1 MEQDRNTVNQTAP
14 EERNGCCPE
23 PVNTI
28 SAPLENHPELQ
39 FGASCEFQALL
50 AADMVYIRGGFSEMG
65 TRRSRYAQDRDGPP
79 RRVAVS
85 DFSICRFAIT
95 NHIFARFVEETGY
108 RTTAEREGWSFV
120 FEGHL
125 DRPEDYKVSP
135 PHTPWWR
142 QVHGAC
148 WKAPEGARSGL
159 DTRENHPVTHVSWHD
174 AVAFCQF
181 TGMRLPRE
189 AEWEFAARGG
199 LKQAK
204 YPWGNASHPEGA
216 HRHNV
221 WQGQF
226 PKLDTAEDGYA
237 GTSPVDAFAP
247 NGFGLH
253 NMTGNV
259 WEWCADWFGGLPPK
273 KHRPLRDP
281 KGPDQGPGRVTR
293 GGSFMCHESYCERY
307 FVHSR
312 TFNTSDS
319 STSHTGFRVVLGT
332 REGKL

>member
-1 MEQDRNTVNQTAP
+1 MNQMAS
-14 EERNGCCPE
+14 EEKRGCCPT
-23 PVNTI
+23 PLDTVA
-28 SAPLENHPELQ
+28 APPEGHTELP
-39 FGASCEFQALL
+39 FGASADLQALL
-50 AADMVYIRGGFSEMG
+50 AANMVPLRGGFFEMG
-65 TRRSRYAQDRDGPP
+65 TRRSRYAPDRDGPP

-85 DFSICRFAIT
+85 GFSISRFAVT
-95 NHIFARFVEETGY
+95 NDIFARFVEETGY
-108 RTTAEREGWSFV
+108 QTTAEREGWSFV

-125 DRPEDYKVSP
+125 VRPADYTASP

-148 WKAPEGARSGL
+148 WKSPEGPGTGLKARG
-159 DTRENHPVTHVSWHD
+159 DHPVTHVSWHD

-199 LKQAK
+199 LRQAK
-204 YPWGNASHPEGA
+204 YPWGNAQRPGDTHP
-216 HRHNV
+216 HNV

-226 PKLDTAEDGYA
+226 PELDTAEDGYA
-237 GTSPVDAFAP
+237 GTAPVDAFAP

-259 WEWCADWFGGLPPK
+259 WEWCADRFGDLPPR
-273 KHRPLRDP
+273 KHPPVRDP
-281 KGPDQGPGRVTR
+281 EGPDHGPGRVTR
-293 GGSFMCHESYCERY
+293 GGSFMCHASYCERY

-319 STSHTGFRVVLGT
+319 STGHTGFRVVLGAA
-332 REGKL
+332 EDKS